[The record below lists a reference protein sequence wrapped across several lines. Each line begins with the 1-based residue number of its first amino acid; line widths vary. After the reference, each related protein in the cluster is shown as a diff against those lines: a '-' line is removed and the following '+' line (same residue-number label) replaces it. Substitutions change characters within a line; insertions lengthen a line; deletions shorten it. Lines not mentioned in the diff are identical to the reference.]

1 MSHRSAREDR
11 EKQVRYSFH
20 DKPSMRSSEQ
30 SDGRHRSKHDERERS
45 HGMQIGR
52 SLSASDVDN
61 MASGSKHK
69 DSNSESSWT
78 LSPQPAP
85 STESRREEAEPT
97 RTWVRKSAFAR
108 SSSLSGS
115 SFSRSAMQAKAK
127 ADETYTFPGMAVT
140 RPNRTTSAH
149 SSESEG
155 ASRNETLNAM
165 HEEVYWPYYNCFC
178 ELQDVELDKLK
189 SDSLAF
195 RDFLL
200 SKPGGKYSVNAGIL
214 RHGRADNQ
222 EQDVIVVGREGKPVR
237 LVDIRDA
244 CVQLQKIPFVPKVTY
259 SRSMTCCFVG
269 GLSRLESHL
278 SLLQAEIKV

>member
-30 SDGRHRSKHDERERS
+30 SDRWHRSKHDERDRS

-52 SLSASDVDN
+52 SSSASDVDN
-61 MASGSKHK
+61 IASGA
-69 DSNSESSWT
+69 NSST

-85 STESRREEAEPT
+85 STASSREEVEPT
-97 RTWVRKSAFAR
+97 RSWLGKSAFAR

-127 ADETYTFPGMAVT
+127 TDETYTFPGMTVT

-149 SSESEG
+149 SSESER
-155 ASRNETLNAM
+155 ASRNETVNAM

-237 LVDIRDA
+237 LVDIRDV
-244 CVQLQKIPFVPKVTY
+244 CVQIQKIPFVSKVTY